1 MLSSYLSGRLN
12 ELLKFGLGTLW
23 MQVDTDNQSHFAHAI
38 GISIGDLDDI
48 LTFSDL
54 LEPTLLGENGVPC

>member
-1 MLSSYLSGRLN
+1 
-12 ELLKFGLGTLW
+12 